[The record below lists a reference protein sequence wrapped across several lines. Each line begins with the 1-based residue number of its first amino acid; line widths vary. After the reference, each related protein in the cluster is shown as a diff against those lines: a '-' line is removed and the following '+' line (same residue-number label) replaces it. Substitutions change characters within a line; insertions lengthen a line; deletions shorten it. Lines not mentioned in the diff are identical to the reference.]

1 MWLLNSGS
9 AMDNLPLGAARDT
22 RAPFNEL
29 PEREVSVTAR
39 AVLVKDAS
47 VAIRVKT
54 KNNS

>member
-1 MWLLNSGS
+1 
-9 AMDNLPLGAARDT
+9 MDNYPIGAARDP
-22 RAPFNEL
+22 RAPYNE
-29 PEREVSVTAR
+29 PEEREISVTAR